1 LSFEYFAGRLFC
13 QHKFGIM
20 KNPLWRGQT
29 QLSVSDPNLPIDVGG
44 APTTHIRKVSVTK
57 EGIDCPHKGYN
68 FVFLPRFFREEALN
82 RVMFS

>member
-13 QHKFGIM
+13 QQIRNNEKS
-20 KNPLWRGQT
+20 LYGQT

-44 APTTHIRKVSVTK
+44 APQTHIRKVSVTK
-57 EGIDCPHKGYN
+57 EVLIALIKRTILFSCQDSFGK
-68 FVFLPRFFREEALN
+68 EALN